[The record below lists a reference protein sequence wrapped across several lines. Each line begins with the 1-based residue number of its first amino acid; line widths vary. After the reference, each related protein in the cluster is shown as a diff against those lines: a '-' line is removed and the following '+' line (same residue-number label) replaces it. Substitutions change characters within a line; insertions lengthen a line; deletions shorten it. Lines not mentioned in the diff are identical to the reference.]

1 MKWPCLSVTV
11 KVTFTSS
18 TFFLT
23 TSTLSSSAALAAA
36 LEFAGLGAVSGGSGG
51 GSRLSCAESLGGV
64 LAGVF
69 CPRLLSAGCVSAA
82 GCAVLFVLFG
92 AGFGGSGCLGIAT
105 ADGAEG
111 SSAVEPWAV
120 LWLAGVCAIIEKASN
135 APAT

>member
-23 TSTLSSSAALAAA
+23 TSTLSSSAALAAG

-51 GSRLSCAESLGGV
+51 GSRLSCVELLGGGS
-64 LAGVF
+64 AGDF
-69 CPRLLSAGCVSAA
+69 GLRLLSTGCALVAGC
-82 GCAVLFVLFG
+82 GVLFVFFG
-92 AGFGGSGCLGIAT
+92 AGFGGSGCFGIAT

-111 SSAVEPWAV
+111 SSAVEP
-120 LWLAGVCAIIEKASN
+120 
-135 APAT
+135 